1 MWHNSQVVLIS
12 EFCHRNLAVFVIS
25 NNTERKILIL
35 LTFIESLKNVLVN
48 MIAIFNVTAMFATP

>member
-48 MIAIFNVTAMFATP
+48 MIVIFNVTAVFATR

>member
-48 MIAIFNVTAMFATP
+48 MIVIFNVTAMFATR